1 VQPREPE
8 RKTVMRNLLLLLVI
22 LVSGCTLSPNAF
34 RPNIDEVVSEKMESP
49 FFSVP
54 PLNLQDF
61 KDRNWILLAESAN
74 RKWYY
79 DPYTLTQDEDGVIS
93 FDAFNAPRIDTK
105 DLDQFNATIVGPYLQ
120 KIDCF
125 SSNQWSET
133 FYTKNLPTPKVT
145 SSPAKPINGSGWVK
159 IQPRTAMA
167 YIRTRLCGR
176 KFIDDANVNYFL
188 YQDGEMPIVKSNPK
202 ASSSQYA
209 DKSVST
215 AQVTATQVTID
226 DVTPKV
232 APTFFEVIN
241 NEVIV
246 VDAKKDI
253 REMKIASYT
262 LEKEFP
268 KKAEFVYRADCQGNT
283 NHLLGSDKKLVI
295 AGPVGPKGS
304 LSSVAFNRACEN
316 HGDYMKVT
324 SKSGK

>member
-1 VQPREPE
+1 
-8 RKTVMRNLLLLLVI
+8 MRNLLLLLVL
-22 LVSGCTLSPNAF
+22 LVSACTFLPDKPSSEEVLS
-34 RPNIDEVVSEKMESP
+34 SEIESP

-93 FDAFNAPRIDTK
+93 FDAFNAPRIDAK

-202 ASSSQYA
+202 VSSSQSA

-215 AQVTATQVTID
+215 AQVTATQVTATD
-226 DVTPKV
+226 KTANQVV
-232 APTFFEVIN
+232 PTFFEVIN

-246 VDAKKDI
+246 VDPKKDI
-253 REMKIASYT
+253 REMKIASYA

-268 KKAEFVYRADCQGNT
+268 KKAEFVYRADCQSNT
-283 NHLLGSDKKLVI
+283 NNLLGSDKKIVV
-295 AGPVGPKGS
+295 AGPVGSKGS

>member
-1 VQPREPE
+1 
-8 RKTVMRNLLLLLVI
+8 MRNLLLLLVL
-22 LVSGCTLSPNAF
+22 LVSACTFLPNKPSSEEVLS
-34 RPNIDEVVSEKMESP
+34 SEIESP

-93 FDAFNAPRIDTK
+93 FDAFNAPRIDAK

-202 ASSSQYA
+202 VSSSQSA
-209 DKSVST
+209 EKSVFT
-215 AQVTATQVTID
+215 AQVTATQVPINN
-226 DVTPKV
+226 VTANQV

-253 REMKIASYT
+253 REMKIASYA

-268 KKAEFVYRADCQGNT
+268 KKAEFVYRADCQSNT
-283 NHLLGSDKKLVI
+283 NNLLGSDKKLVI

>member
-1 VQPREPE
+1 VQLREAE

-34 RPNIDEVVSEKMESP
+34 RPNTDEVVSEKMESP

-93 FDAFNAPRIDTK
+93 FDAFNAPRIDAK

>member
-1 VQPREPE
+1 
-8 RKTVMRNLLLLLVI
+8 MRNLLLLLVL
-22 LVSGCTLSPNAF
+22 LVSACTFLPDKPSSEEVLS
-34 RPNIDEVVSEKMESP
+34 SEIESP

-93 FDAFNAPRIDTK
+93 FDAFNAPRIDAK

-202 ASSSQYA
+202 VSSSQSA

-215 AQVTATQVTID
+215 AQVTATQVTATD
-226 DVTPKV
+226 KTANQVV
-232 APTFFEVIN
+232 PTFFEVIN

-246 VDAKKDI
+246 VDPKKDI
-253 REMKIASYT
+253 REMKIASYA

-268 KKAEFVYRADCQGNT
+268 KKVEFVYRADCQSNT
-283 NHLLGSDKKLVI
+283 NNLLGSDKKIVV

>member
-1 VQPREPE
+1 
-8 RKTVMRNLLLLLVI
+8 MRNLLLLLVL
-22 LVSGCTLSPNAF
+22 LVSACTFLPDKPSSEEVLS
-34 RPNIDEVVSEKMESP
+34 SEIESP

-93 FDAFNAPRIDTK
+93 FDAFNAPRIDAK

-202 ASSSQYA
+202 VASSQSA

-215 AQVTATQVTID
+215 SSTSQVPANQV
-226 DVTPKV
+226 V
-232 APTFFEVIN
+232 PTFFEVIN

-246 VDAKKDI
+246 VDPKKDI

-283 NHLLGSDKKLVI
+283 NHLLGSDKKVVV
-295 AGPVGPKGS
+295 AGAVGPKGS

>member
-1 VQPREPE
+1 
-8 RKTVMRNLLLLLVI
+8 MRNLLLLLVL
-22 LVSGCTLSPNAF
+22 LVSACTFLPGKPSSEEVLS
-34 RPNIDEVVSEKMESP
+34 SEIESP

-93 FDAFNAPRIDTK
+93 FDAFNAPRIDAK

-202 ASSSQYA
+202 VASSQSA

-215 AQVTATQVTID
+215 SSTSQVPANQV
-226 DVTPKV
+226 V
-232 APTFFEVIN
+232 PTFFEVIN

-246 VDAKKDI
+246 VDPKKDI

-283 NHLLGSDKKLVI
+283 NHLLGSDKKVVV
-295 AGPVGPKGS
+295 AGAVGPKGS